1 MGGKERVTRSFF
13 AKEGLERADAL
24 APQLQSVWV
33 ALYQGNVDMLLSGSI
48 GFTFAGEG
56 PMPKR
61 SDLVVGSVERAV
73 ELADNKLFYVLD
85 WPKENAGNQSVRTDD
100 WLLFGAGSIS
110 NCMAEEYK
118 GLKARHYRWFEE
130 ASYEAEKR
138 YFAAPVYGAE
148 GRRDKADMAW
158 QATVGV
164 SVDENENENET

>member
-1 MGGKERVTRSFF
+1 MGGRKRVTRCFF
-13 AKEGLERADAL
+13 SKDGFDRAKDL

-33 ALYQGNVDMLLSGSI
+33 ALYQGNSVLLSGSI

-56 PMPKR
+56 PMPKH

-85 WPKENAGNQSVRTDD
+85 WPKENAGNQSVCADD

-118 GLKARHYRWFEE
+118 GLKARHCMNY
-130 ASYEAEKR
+130 
-138 YFAAPVYGAE
+138 
-148 GRRDKADMAW
+148 DIL
-158 QATVGV
+158 
-164 SVDENENENET
+164 